1 MTERIRTLLLASALL
16 GAASLL
22 PADAQAQAVR
32 GQIFYGFGWRQSLAA
47 DAGGLSFRVGAG
59 AAVGPFGIDY
69 VAEHTTDASFKTV
82 NRTYGRGTNWLA
94 LSVRLPLGERISLA
108 FGGGPGLGWIKLPGK
123 ASAPA
128 REMSA
133 GIHEFVRLDIW
144 GGDSGDVGLVTSIRV
159 EPQHLWQDAVIPGV
173 DHGIAVW
180 VSMGLAFADH

>member
-1 MTERIRTLLLASALL
+1 VGL
-16 GAASLL
+16 GA
-22 PADAQAQAVR
+22 
-32 GQIFYGFGWRQSLAA
+32 G
-47 DAGGLSFRVGAG
+47 
-59 AAVGPFGIDY
+59 VGPFGIDY
-69 VAEHTTDASFKTV
+69 VAEHTTDASFKAV

-94 LSVRLPLGERISLA
+94 LSVRVPLGERMSLA
-108 FGGGPGLGWIKLPGK
+108 FGGGPGLGWVKLPGK

-128 REMSA
+128 RELSA

-144 GGDSGDVGLVTSIRV
+144 GGANSDVGLVTSIRI